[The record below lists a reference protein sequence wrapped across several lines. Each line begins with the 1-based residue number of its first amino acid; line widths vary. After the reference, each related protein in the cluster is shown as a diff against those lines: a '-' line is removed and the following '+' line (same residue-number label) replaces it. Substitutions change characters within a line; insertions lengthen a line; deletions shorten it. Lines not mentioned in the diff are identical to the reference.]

1 MIIQKALDDKKTLPG
16 LDGDCRR
23 TPVSRIG
30 GFSALVSPPP
40 LGTEP
45 DLYVLQGAI

>member
-1 MIIQKALDDKKTLPG
+1 MMMQWAMDDKKTLPG

-23 TPVSRIG
+23 TPRSRIG

-40 LGTEP
+40 LGTQARP
-45 DLYVLQGAI
+45 QGAV